1 MLGAVIVAAGRGTR
15 MGTKESKQYLPING
29 KPILVYTL
37 EAFEKADEVST
48 VVLVVSK
55 EDIVHCQSYIEKYGL
70 TKISAIVAGGTSR
83 QGSVFEGLQHLNTEW
98 VIVHDGVRPFVS
110 IENMIECWRA
120 AEQYG
125 AAVIAVRVKDTIKI
139 ADEAGMVH
147 STLDRN
153 SLWAIQTPQAFRC
166 SDLMTAHKRAELDG
180 YEGTDDASLM
190 ERSGIP
196 VRIVEGDYGNIKIT
210 TPDDLQWAEFRLR
223 SLVQIREQEEGQQ

>member
-1 MLGAVIVAAGRGTR
+1 MGMLGAVIVAAGRGTR

-37 EAFEKADEVST
+37 EAFEKAAEISA
-48 VVLVVSK
+48 VVLVVSQ

-83 QGSVFEGLQHLNTEW
+83 QSSVYEGLQHLNTEW

-110 IENMIECWRA
+110 TESMIDCWRA

-147 STLDRN
+147 STPDRN
-153 SLWAIQTPQAFRC
+153 SLWAIQTPQAFRR
-166 SDLMTAHKRAELDG
+166 SDLIIAHKKAAQDG
-180 YEGTDDASLM
+180 YQGTDDASLM

-210 TPDDLQWAEFRLR
+210 TPDDLKWAKFRLAYKR
-223 SLVQIREQEEGQQ
+223 EEGQQQ

>member
-1 MLGAVIVAAGRGTR
+1 MDKLGAVIVAAGRGTR

-37 EAFEKADEVST
+37 EAFEKAVEVSA
-48 VVLVVSK
+48 VVLVVGQ

-83 QGSVFEGLQHLNTEW
+83 QGSVYEGLQHLYTEW
-98 VIVHDGVRPFVS
+98 VIIHDGVRPFVS
-110 IENMIECWRA
+110 TESMIDCWKA

-139 ADEAGMVH
+139 ANEAGIVQ

-153 SLWAIQTPQAFRC
+153 SLWAIQTPQAFRR
-166 SDLMTAHKRAELDG
+166 SHLVAAHMKATMDG
-180 YEGTDDASLM
+180 YQGTDDASLM
-190 ERSGIP
+190 ERYGIP

-210 TPDDLQWAEFRLR
+210 TPDDLQWAEFRLAHK
-223 SLVQIREQEEGQQ
+223 QEEGH

>member
-1 MLGAVIVAAGRGTR
+1 MGMLGAVIVAAGRGTR

-37 EAFEKADEVST
+37 EAFERAPEVST
-48 VVLVVSK
+48 IVLVVSK

-83 QGSVFEGLQHLNTEW
+83 QGSVYEGLQLLDTEW
-98 VIVHDGVRPFVS
+98 VIVHDGVRPFITTES
-110 IENMIECWRA
+110 ISHCWRA

-125 AAVIAVRVKDTIKI
+125 AAVIAVPVKDTIKV
-139 ADEAGMVH
+139 ADEAGMVL
-147 STLDRN
+147 TTPDRN
-153 SLWAIQTPQAFRC
+153 SLWAIQTPQAFRR
-166 SDLMTAHKRAELDG
+166 SDLVTAHQKAAFDQ

-190 ERSGIP
+190 ERLGLP

-210 TPDDLQWAEFRLR
+210 TPDDLQWAQFRLMI
-223 SLVQIREQEEGQQ
+223 SEGDT

>member
-1 MLGAVIVAAGRGTR
+1 MGKLGAVIVAAGRGTR

-37 EAFEKADEVST
+37 EAFEKAAEVST

-83 QGSVFEGLQHLNTEW
+83 QDSVYEGLQQLDTEW
-98 VIVHDGVRPFVS
+98 VIVHDGVRPFVTTKS
-110 IENMIECWRA
+110 ISHCWRA

-125 AAVIAVRVKDTIKI
+125 AAVIAVPVKDTIKV
-139 ADEAGMVH
+139 ADDAGMVL
-147 STLDRN
+147 TTPDRS
-153 SLWAIQTPQAFRC
+153 SLWAIQTPQAFRR
-166 SDLMTAHKRAELDG
+166 SELVIAYEKAAADQ

-190 ERSGIP
+190 ERSGRP

-210 TPDDLQWAEFRLR
+210 TPDDLQWAQFRLMI
-223 SLVQIREQEEGQQ
+223 SEGER